1 MHGLVKLILLIK
13 LYIFSYLN
21 GMHAYIEI
29 FHTCIYVVT
38 NSIIVG
44 DLVCRARLTHRGLS
58 HRFLNELSHLFTT
71 LDGSDTPSVG
81 L

>member
-1 MHGLVKLILLIK
+1 MDV
-13 LYIFSYLN
+13 YI
-21 GMHAYIEI
+21 GMFLH
-29 FHTCIYVVT
+29 IYVVS

-44 DLVCRARLTHRGLS
+44 DLVCRAWLTCKGPG
-58 HRFLNELSHLFTT
+58 HRFLDELRLMFTT